1 MESWKVLIA
10 DDEFIIRDGIRSSVN
25 WDDFNMEVVAEA
37 EDGEEAVEQAI
48 RHQIDVLLIDLN
60 MPIMNGIT
68 AMKKIKDQIQD
79 CRMVV
84 ISGYDDFRYAQEA
97 IRLQVEDYLLKPVN
111 PNQLADILEELR
123 QQLDQKK
130 QEENYL
136 QQASNQVKKNHKQLR
151 NRFFLDWM
159 TDNLGEEEIKGQLQF
174 LELPQ
179 TNPQSLII
187 MKWLDGESENHLF
200 NEQEQERKQQLEA
213 IQLLLEKAMREYVHA
228 IFLEDTHWISIFIWD
243 QASADLALHLEEII
257 REELEQHVYSKQI
270 EVELASIPPI
280 YSEVKQELNKYMQLS
295 PLVKQSIQYIR
306 KHYRDSHLTLENIA
320 ESLHVSTVY
329 LSKMIKQDLGVSYVK
344 IVTQLRLQAA
354 KDLLKTTDLSIR
366 EIAERVGYDSQH
378 YFSTAFRKSI
388 GVTPKQYKHQL

>member
-1 MESWKVLIA
+1 MEYWKVLIA
-10 DDEFIIRDGIRSSVN
+10 DDEFIIRDGIMSSVD
-25 WDDFNMEVVAEA
+25 WGDFNMEVVAEA
-37 EDGEEAVEQAI
+37 EDGEEAVNLAI
-48 RHQIDVLLIDLN
+48 RHEVDVLLIDLN

-68 AMKKIKDQIQD
+68 AMKKIKDQLHD

-84 ISGYDDFRYAQEA
+84 ISGYDDFQYAQEA

-111 PNQLADILEELR
+111 PNQLANILEAVR

-136 QQASNQVKKNHKQLR
+136 QQASSQVKRNHKQLR

-159 TDNLGEEEIKGQLQF
+159 TEVVGEEEVKNQLKF

-179 TNPQSLII
+179 TEPQSLIV
-187 MKWLDGESENHLF
+187 MKWLDGEAEHHFFS
-200 NEQEQERKQQLEA
+200 EQERKQQLEA
-213 IQLLLEKAMREYVHA
+213 IQQLLGEDMKKYVHA
-228 IFLEDTHWISIFIWD
+228 IFLEGTHWISILIWE
-243 QASADLALHLEEII
+243 QTPADLTLHLEEFIK
-257 REELEQHVYSKQI
+257 EELAQHVYAKQI
-270 EVELASIPPI
+270 EVEFSSIPAK

-306 KHYRDSHLTLENIA
+306 KHYRDSHLTLESIA

-344 IVTQLRLQAA
+344 FVTQMRLQTA
-354 KDLLKTTDLSIR
+354 KDLLRTTDLSVR
-366 EIAERVGYDSQH
+366 EVAELVGYDSQH